1 MSSEPIVRAQHLGKV
16 YRLYDRPQDRL
27 LEALSFGRRR
37 LHRDFHALE
46 DVSFEVARGETI
58 GIIGRNGS
66 GKSTLLQM
74 VAGTLNPSAGSVA
87 IKGRVAALLELGAG
101 FNPEFTGREN
111 VLINGMLLGLSR
123 EEVLA
128 RFDSIRAFA
137 DIDEFLDQPVKT
149 YSSGMYT
156 RLAFAVVAHVDADL
170 LIIDEVL
177 AVGDAFFQQ
186 KCMRFLRSFQERGAI
201 LFVSHDTA
209 AVTALCG
216 RALWLDRGRLRAEG
230 SAEAVSKAYLDAF
243 LLGDRVESRVGEGAP
258 GTVPDERRR
267 RDQRLDLVNASRW
280 RNDIEIVAL
289 DAPGDGR
296 GQGGA
301 TIRSVELQDEAE
313 RPLAWL
319 VGGEIVRLVLEGEA
333 HRHIDG
339 AILGF
344 YFKDRFGQFLFG
356 DNTLLKTAERPL
368 VLEAGEACRAVFTF
382 RLPLL
387 PPGDYAVSAAFAEGH
402 RIEEHAQQHWLHEA
416 LVLKVHSSSVHR
428 GLIGLPMIDIALER
442 GSVAGK
448 AGAVA
453 PG

>member
-1 MSSEPIVRAQHLGKV
+1 MTSQPIVRAQHLGKV

-27 LEALSFGRRR
+27 AEALSFGRRK
-37 LHRDFHALE
+37 LHRDFHALA
-46 DVSFEVARGETI
+46 DVSFEVARGETV

-74 VAGTLNPSAGSVA
+74 VAGTLQPSQGTVE
-87 IKGRVAALLELGAG
+87 IRGRVAALLELGAG

-111 VLINGMLLGLSR
+111 VIINGMLMGLTR
-123 EEVLA
+123 EAVLA
-128 RFDSIRAFA
+128 RFESIRAFA

-170 LIIDEVL
+170 LIVDEVL

-186 KCMRFLRSFQERGAI
+186 KCMRFLRAFQQRGAI

-209 AVTALCG
+209 AVTGLCN
-216 RALWLDRGRLRAEG
+216 RALWLDHGRLRAEG

-243 LLGDRVESRVGEGAP
+243 FIGERVEPAQPASAAIA
-258 GTVPDERRR
+258 DERLK

-280 RNDIEIVAL
+280 RNDIEVVPL
-289 DAPGDGR
+289 DAPAEGR

-301 TIRSVELQDEAE
+301 TIHSVELTDEAG
-313 RPLAWL
+313 RPLAWV
-319 VGGEIVRLVLEGEA
+319 VGGEIVHLVLQGEA
-333 HRHIDG
+333 HRRIDG

-344 YFKDRFGQFLFG
+344 YFKDRLGQFLFG
-356 DNTLLKTAERPL
+356 DNTLLTAADRPL
-368 VLEAGEACRAVFTF
+368 VLEPGERCRARFTF

-387 PPGDYAVSAAFAEGH
+387 PPGDYAISAALAEGH

-416 LVLKVHSSSVHR
+416 LMLKVQSSSVHR
-428 GLIGLPMIDIALER
+428 GLVGLPMIEVALER
-442 GSVAGK
+442 LEPSRPAAHAGG
-448 AGAVA
+448 AG
-453 PG
+453 G